1 MRVPSVGARSLNGLL
16 VVIAVTY
23 GASAQALVTELKRRV
38 SLTCGAHSRSGIKT
52 SSRAPSR

>member
-1 MRVPSVGARSLNGLL
+1 MRVLSVGSRSLTGLL

-38 SLTCGAHSRSGIKT
+38 SLTCGAHSRSGT
-52 SSRAPSR
+52 